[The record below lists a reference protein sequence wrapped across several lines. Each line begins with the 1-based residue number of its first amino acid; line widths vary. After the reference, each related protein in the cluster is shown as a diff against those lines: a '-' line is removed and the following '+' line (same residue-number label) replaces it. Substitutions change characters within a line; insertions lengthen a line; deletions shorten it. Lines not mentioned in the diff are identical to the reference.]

1 MGLPN
6 TRRGQRQSSTAAT
19 IPAAIMGIN
28 ASQAL
33 ASMAPDECIY
43 SYNLL
48 AQDLGMV
55 VREGYVEWANGWT
68 GGVAKTVITFEGNST
83 ADDKLFIAND
93 AGIWDVTTEG
103 TTAPTQ
109 VVTFPSTAGNAGI
122 CSFVNFS
129 NDGNARFLLVCDG
142 ENGYYRW
149 TQSTNTWVKYT
160 IGSGANQIAGVDP
173 ALFDFVM
180 IWKERVWFIQKGSAN
195 AWYLDAGVFE
205 GTAAKFNF
213 GAQFRFGGAL
223 KSLHNWTLD
232 GGSGIDDHLVAISSA
247 GDVIV
252 YQGTDP
258 SDATK
263 FGLIGSWQVGQLP
276 AGNRIA
282 SEFSGELYI
291 LSIQGILPM
300 SAVLTSANTTDA
312 DIYLTANIS
321 PYIRTVLTEEINSF
335 GWHIHI
341 HPKEGVLYVNS
352 PPRESYEQLA
362 FTLYFGNKAWS
373 MVRGLDK
380 AHTGNWQGDIFWT
393 DITRNKMFIQRGT
406 VDKVYLDPAT
416 DGQPSAIT
424 WNVLTS
430 YQSMGLS
437 PATYK
442 RVQYIRPIFLS
453 GGVPAFTVAARYD
466 FDITEISGSPAYG
479 IAGSGLWDT
488 AIWNESVW
496 GGGIET
502 TDNPRGANG
511 LGRHIAVALKGV
523 SSEATTLAA
532 FDIIF
537 DEGGLM

>member
-1 MGLPN
+1 
-6 TRRGQRQSSTAAT
+6 
-19 IPAAIMGIN
+19 
-28 ASQAL
+28 
-33 ASMAPDECIY
+33 
-43 SYNLL
+43 
-48 AQDLGMV
+48 
-55 VREGYVEWANGWT
+55 
-68 GGVAKTVITFEGNST
+68 
-83 ADDKLFIAND
+83 
-93 AGIWDVTTEG
+93 
-103 TTAPTQ
+103 
-109 VVTFPSTAGNAGI
+109 
-122 CSFVNFS
+122 
-129 NDGNARFLLVCDG
+129 
-142 ENGYYRW
+142 
-149 TQSTNTWVKYT
+149 
-160 IGSGANQIAGVDP
+160 
-173 ALFDFVM
+173 
-180 IWKERVWFIQKGSAN
+180 
-195 AWYLDAGVFE
+195 
-205 GTAAKFNF
+205 
-213 GAQFRFGGAL
+213 
-223 KSLHNWTLD
+223 
-232 GGSGIDDHLVAISSA
+232 
-247 GDVIV
+247 
-252 YQGTDP
+252 
-258 SDATK
+258 
-263 FGLIGSWQVGQLP
+263 
-276 AGNRIA
+276 
-282 SEFSGELYI
+282 
-291 LSIQGILPM
+291 M